1 MSTLQTLTNE
11 RKAPAPAKPNGDLL
25 TLASLGREQVTALL
39 GSARSLKR
47 DVSPFRHS
55 LAGKTVILL
64 FEQPSLRT
72 RLTFE
77 IGVQKL
83 GGIAVYVDHSA
94 SRIGQRESVYDTG
107 KNLER
112 MVDCIVARVF
122 HHNTLEEL
130 AAATRVPVINGLS
143 DRFHPCQ
150 ALADAMTIF
159 EHVQPRSQ
167 GPHTGV
173 RVAYVGDGNNVAH
186 SLMHAAAILG
196 FDLTVITPEPFRPAP
211 EVLAEAHKLGEPAG
225 VKIVLSADPGA
236 VAGADVVYT
245 DVWVSM
251 AQQEQLERR
260 RKRFQPY
267 QVNRDLFAKASPN
280 AKFMHCLPAHR
291 GMEVTDEII
300 DSPASVVY
308 DQAENR
314 MHVQNAL
321 LLHLL
326 AGQRAG

>member
-1 MSTLQTLTNE
+1 MSTQAAP
-11 RKAPAPAKPNGDLL
+11 RKTPIPAKPNGDLL
-25 TLASLGREQVTALL
+25 TLTALGRDRLL
-39 GSARSLKR
+39 QLLSSARSLKR
-47 DVSPFRHS
+47 DLSPYRHS
-55 LAGKTVILL
+55 LSGRTVILL

-77 IGVQKL
+77 IGVQRL
-83 GGIAVYVDHSA
+83 GGIAVYVDHSS

-107 KNLER
+107 RNLER

-150 ALADAMTIF
+150 ALADAMTIL
-159 EHVQPRSQ
+159 EQSGADPRH
-167 GPHTGV
+167 GHTGA
-173 RVAYVGDGNNVAH
+173 RVAYIGDGNNVAH
-186 SLMHAAAILG
+186 SLMHAAALVG
-196 FDLTVITPEPFRPAP
+196 FDLTVITPEAFRPASD
-211 EVLAEAHKLGEPAG
+211 VVAEAQQLAGLTGAAITLSSDPA
-225 VKIVLSADPGA
+225 A
-236 VAGADVVYT
+236 VAGHHFVYT

-260 RKRFQPY
+260 RKRFAPY
-267 QVNRDLFAKASPN
+267 QVNAALMARAAPN
-280 AKFMHCLPAHR
+280 ARFLHCLPAQR
-291 GMEVTDEII
+291 GFEVTDEVI

-326 AGQRAG
+326 ADQHPG

>member
-1 MSTLQTLTNE
+1 MQIPTVA

-25 TLASLGREQVTALL
+25 SLPTLGRERLL
-39 GSARSLKR
+39 QLLASARSLKR
-47 DVSPFRHS
+47 DLSPYRHS

-77 IGVQKL
+77 IGVQRL
-83 GGIAVYVDHSA
+83 GGIAVYVDHSS
-94 SRIGQRESVYDTG
+94 SRIGQRESVYDMG

-112 MVDCIVARVF
+112 MVDCVVARVF

-150 ALADAMTIF
+150 ALADALTIL
-159 EHVQPRSQ
+159 EQSGVAPEN
-167 GPHTGV
+167 GHTGQK
-173 RVAYVGDGNNVAH
+173 VAYVGDGNNVAH
-186 SLMHAAAILG
+186 SLPHAAAMIG
-196 FDLTVITPEPFRPAP
+196 FDLTVITPEAFRPAAD
-211 EVLAEAHKLGEPAG
+211 VVADAQRLAAGTGATIALSNDPAG
-225 VKIVLSADPGA
+225 V
-236 VAGADVVYT
+236 AGHHFVYT

-260 RKRFQPY
+260 RKRFSAY
-267 QVNRDLFAKASPN
+267 QVNPGLMAKAAPN
-280 AKFMHCLPAHR
+280 ARFLHCLPAHR
-291 GMEVTDEII
+291 GLEVTDDVI
-300 DSPASVVY
+300 DSAASVVY

-326 AGQRAG
+326 ANQHPG

>member
-1 MSTLQTLTNE
+1 MTTQTSP
-11 RKAPAPAKPNGDLL
+11 RKTPVPAKPNGDLL
-25 TLASLGREQVTALL
+25 TLPTLGRERLL
-39 GSARSLKR
+39 QLLDSARSLKR
-47 DVSPFRHS
+47 DLSPYRHS
-55 LAGKTVILL
+55 LAGRTVILL

-77 IGVQKL
+77 IGVQRL
-83 GGIAVYVDHSA
+83 GGIAVYVDHSS

-107 KNLER
+107 RNLER

-150 ALADAMTIF
+150 ALADAMTIL
-159 EHVQPRSQ
+159 ECSGADPRK
-167 GPHTGV
+167 GHTGI
-173 RVAYVGDGNNVAH
+173 RVAYIGDGNNVAH
-186 SLMHAAAILG
+186 SLMHAAALVG
-196 FDLTVITPEPFRPAP
+196 FDLTVITPEAFRPAAD
-211 EVLAEAHKLGEPAG
+211 VVADAQRLAAATGAKITLSDNPA
-225 VKIVLSADPGA
+225 D
-236 VAGADVVYT
+236 VAGHHFVYT

-260 RKRFQPY
+260 RKRFSPY
-267 QVNRDLFAKASPN
+267 QVNVALMARAAPDARFL
-280 AKFMHCLPAHR
+280 HCLPAQR
-291 GMEVTDEII
+291 GFEVTDEVI

-308 DQAENR
+308 EQAENR

-326 AGQRAG
+326 VGLHPG